1 MSIAFEKF
9 AELETRILRTVELV
23 KTTRQEKDALEKEL
37 AGSRS
42 EIAALKREVDELKR
56 ERDLVKNKVEALL
69 ENLAEI
75 EDEPGVATEAAAN

>member
-23 KTTRQEKDALEKEL
+23 KTIRQEKEAVEKQL

-42 EIAALKREVDELKR
+42 EIAALKGELEELRR
-56 ERDLVKNKVEALL
+56 ERDMVKNKVEALL
-69 ENLAEI
+69 ESLAEL
-75 EDEPGVATEAAAN
+75 EEPGVETEAAAN

>member
-42 EIAALKREVDELKR
+42 EIVALKRELEELRR
-56 ERDLVKNKVEALL
+56 ERDMVKNKVEALL
-69 ENLAEI
+69 ESLAEI
-75 EDEPGVATEAAAN
+75 EEPGVETEAAAN

>member
-1 MSIAFEKF
+1 MSMAFEKF

-42 EIAALKREVDELKR
+42 EIAALKRDLEELRR
-56 ERDLVKNKVEALL
+56 ERDMVKNKVEALL
-69 ENLAEI
+69 ESLAEL
-75 EDEPGVATEAAAN
+75 EEPGVETETAAN

>member
-42 EIAALKREVDELKR
+42 EIAALKRDLEELRR
-56 ERDLVKNKVEALL
+56 ERDMVKNKVEALL
-69 ENLAEI
+69 ESLAEL
-75 EDEPGVATEAAAN
+75 EEPGVETEAAAN

>member
-23 KTTRQEKDALEKEL
+23 KATRQEKDALEKEL

-42 EIAALKREVDELKR
+42 EIATLKRDLEELRR
-56 ERDLVKNKVEALL
+56 ERDMVKNKVEALL
-69 ENLAEI
+69 ESLAEL
-75 EDEPGVATEAAAN
+75 EEPGVETEAAAN

>member
-23 KTTRQEKDALEKEL
+23 KTTRQEKEALERQL

-42 EIAALKREVDELKR
+42 EIAALKGELEELRR
-56 ERDLVKNKVEALL
+56 ERDMVKNKVEALL
-69 ENLAEI
+69 ESLAEL
-75 EDEPGVATEAAAN
+75 EEPGVETEAATN

>member
-37 AGSRS
+37 AGSHS
-42 EIAALKREVDELKR
+42 EIAALKRDLEELRR
-56 ERDLVKNKVEALL
+56 ERDMIKNKVEALL
-69 ENLAEI
+69 ESLAEL
-75 EDEPGVATEAAAN
+75 EEPGVETEAAAN